1 MKTNVTHLCGNAAAP
16 VLKVSGVND
25 LRRDNRR
32 EMCRQT
38 APHQV
43 RARPILTM
51 IWRHNP
57 KHGRLECRWATD
69 RGTAT
74 DEGVS
79 SNHGLRQAA

>member
-1 MKTNVTHLCGNAAAP
+1 MKTNITPLCGNCAAP

-25 LRRDNRR
+25 LRRDSRR

-38 APHQV
+38 APHQA
-43 RARPILTM
+43 RARPTLMM

-69 RGTAT
+69 HGTAN
-74 DEGVS
+74 DEDVS
-79 SNHGLRQAA
+79 SNNRLRQAA